1 MSSQLFTEIA
11 SYKTS
16 YREEELFVPKFIE
29 LLSSARA
36 FYRDH
41 LPGHIT
47 GSAWIVNQDFSKT
60 LLIEHAKL
68 KKWLQP
74 GGHADGETEVM
85 NVARRE
91 ALEETGVSGLIP
103 LSTTFFDLDIH
114 PIPERKDFP
123 AHNHYDVRY
132 IFQVNDSVEL
142 TISDEST
149 GLKWV
154 SFETIASLTNN
165 NQSIMRM
172 VEKTNQLRIINYE
185 LRIINYE

>member
-123 AHNHYDVRY
+123 AHDHYDVRY

-154 SFETIASLTNN
+154 SFETIASLTHN

>member
-1 MSSQLFTEIA
+1 MSSQLLTEIA

-16 YREEELFVPKFIE
+16 YQEEELFVPKFIE

-36 FYRDH
+36 FHRDH

-114 PIPERKDFP
+114 PIPERKDFS
-123 AHNHYDVRY
+123 AHDHYDVRY

-154 SFETIASLTNN
+154 SFETIASLTHN

-185 LRIINYE
+185 LRMSNYE

>member
-1 MSSQLFTEIA
+1 
-11 SYKTS
+11 
-16 YREEELFVPKFIE
+16 
-29 LLSSARA
+29 
-36 FYRDH
+36 
-41 LPGHIT
+41 
-47 GSAWIVNQDFSKT
+47 
-60 LLIEHAKL
+60 
-68 KKWLQP
+68 
-74 GGHADGETEVM
+74 M

-123 AHNHYDVRY
+123 AHDHYDVRY

-142 TISDEST
+142 AISDEST

-154 SFETIASLTNN
+154 SFETIASLTHN

-172 VEKTNQLRIINYE
+172 VEKTNQLRITNE
-185 LRIINYE
+185 QLRVTNNH